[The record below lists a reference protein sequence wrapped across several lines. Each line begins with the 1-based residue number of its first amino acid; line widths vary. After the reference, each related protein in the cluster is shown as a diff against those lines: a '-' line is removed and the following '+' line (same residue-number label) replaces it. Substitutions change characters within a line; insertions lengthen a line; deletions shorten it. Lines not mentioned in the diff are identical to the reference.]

1 MKNIL
6 SFALDI
12 GERMLTCGGEVNRV
26 EDSVSRIAISLGAER
41 TDIFIITSLMT
52 ATVFDSEGV
61 SHTQTRRIKSSGTN
75 IEKLHRLNDLS
86 RRICGGELTLAEAQ
100 NELQKIDKTPG
111 YPTLTTILAQ
121 AVIAGFFT
129 LFFGGDL
136 REAVWAFL
144 IGGILRVVTIL
155 LEKIK
160 ANNIFSKFLCSA
172 LSTALSLLLVKLS
185 AVSTIDNIM
194 IGNIMALIPGVGFTN
209 AMRDLFMGDSISGV
223 LRTIEAVL
231 LALAI
236 AAGYFAVVY
245 VFGGGAI

>member
-6 SFALDI
+6 NFTLDI
-12 GERMLTCGGEVNRV
+12 GEKMLTSGGEVNRV
-26 EDSVSRIAISLGAER
+26 EDSVSRIATSLGADR
-41 TDIFIITSLMT
+41 TDIFIITSHMT
-52 ATVFDSEGV
+52 ATVFDSDGV
-61 SHTQTRRIKSSGTN
+61 SHTQTRRIKGSGTD

-86 RRICGGELTLAEAQ
+86 RRICSGEINLQDAKAE
-100 NELQKIDKTPG
+100 LRKIDQIAG
-111 YPTLTTILAQ
+111 YPTPVTVLAQ
-121 AVIAGFFT
+121 AVIAGSFA

-136 REAVWAFL
+136 REALWAFL
-144 IGGILRVVTIL
+144 IGGMLRIVTIL
-155 LEKIK
+155 LERVN
-160 ANNIFSKFLCSA
+160 ANNIFSKFLCSS
-172 LSTALSLLLVKLS
+172 LSTAFSLLLVKLS
-185 AVSTIDNIM
+185 AVDTIDNIM

-245 VFGGGAI
+245 VFGGGTI

>member
-1 MKNIL
+1 MKSVLN
-6 SFALDI
+6 FALDI
-12 GERMLTCGGEVNRV
+12 GEKMLKSGGEVNRV
-26 EDSVSRIAISLGAER
+26 EDSVSRIAASLGASR
-41 TDIFIITSLMT
+41 TDIFIITSHMT
-52 ATVFDSEGV
+52 ATVFDSNGI
-61 SHTQTRRIKSSGTN
+61 SYTQTRRIKGGSTN

-86 RRICGGELTLAEAQ
+86 RRICGGELNLTEAQ
-100 NELQKIDKTPG
+100 AELRKIDETAN
-111 YPTLTTILAQ
+111 YPTPVTILAQ

-136 REAVWAFL
+136 RDAMWAFL
-144 IGGILRVVTIL
+144 IGGVLRVVTIL
-155 LEKIK
+155 LERIK

-172 LSTALSLLLVKLS
+172 LSTAFALILVKCK
-185 AVSTIDNIM
+185 AVDTIDNIM

-236 AAGYFAVVY
+236 AAGYFSVIY
-245 VFGGGAI
+245 VSGGGTI

>member
-1 MKNIL
+1 MKSVLN
-6 SFALDI
+6 FALDI
-12 GERMLTCGGEVNRV
+12 GEKMLKSGGEVNRV
-26 EDSVSRIAISLGAER
+26 EDSVSRIAASLGASR
-41 TDIFIITSLMT
+41 TDIFIITSHMT
-52 ATVFDSEGV
+52 ATVFDSNGI
-61 SHTQTRRIKSSGTN
+61 SYTQTRRIKGGSTN

-86 RRICGGELTLAEAQ
+86 RRICGGELNLTEAQ
-100 NELQKIDKTPG
+100 AELQKIDETAN
-111 YPTLTTILAQ
+111 YPTPVTILAQ

-136 REAVWAFL
+136 RDAMWAFL
-144 IGGILRVVTIL
+144 IGGVLRVVTIL
-155 LEKIK
+155 LERIK

-172 LSTALSLLLVKLS
+172 LSTAFALLLVKCK
-185 AVSTIDNIM
+185 AIDTIDNIM

-236 AAGYFAVVY
+236 AAGYFSVIY
-245 VFGGGAI
+245 VFGGGTI

>member
-1 MKNIL
+1 MKSIL
-6 SFALDI
+6 NFALEI
-12 GERMLTCGGEVNRV
+12 GEKMLKSGGEVNRV
-26 EDSVSRIAISLGAER
+26 EDSVSRIAASLGAAR
-41 TDIFIITSLMT
+41 TDIFIITSHMT
-52 ATVFDSEGV
+52 ATVFDSNGI
-61 SHTQTRRIKSSGTN
+61 SYTQTRRIKGGSTN

-86 RRICGGELTLAEAQ
+86 RRICGGELNLTEAEI
-100 NELQKIDKTPG
+100 ELEKIDKTAN
-111 YPTLTTILAQ
+111 YPTPVTILAQ

-129 LFFGGDL
+129 LFFGGNL
-136 REAVWAFL
+136 WEAMWAFL
-144 IGGILRVVTIL
+144 IGGVLRVVTIL
-155 LEKIK
+155 LERIK

-172 LSTALSLLLVKLS
+172 LSTAFALILVKCK
-185 AVSTIDNIM
+185 ATDTIDNIM

-236 AAGYFAVVY
+236 AAGYFSVIY

>member
-1 MKNIL
+1 MKSVLN
-6 SFALDI
+6 FALDI
-12 GERMLTCGGEVNRV
+12 GEKMLKSGGEVNRV
-26 EDSVSRIAISLGAER
+26 EDSVSRIAASLGASR
-41 TDIFIITSLMT
+41 TDIFIITSHMT
-52 ATVFDSEGV
+52 ATVFDSNGI
-61 SHTQTRRIKSSGTN
+61 SYTQTRRIKGGSTN

-86 RRICGGELTLAEAQ
+86 RRICGGELNLTEAHV
-100 NELQKIDKTPG
+100 ELQKIDETAN
-111 YPTLTTILAQ
+111 YPTPVTILAQ

-136 REAVWAFL
+136 REAMWAFL
-144 IGGILRVVTIL
+144 IGGALRVVTIL
-155 LEKIK
+155 LERIK

-172 LSTALSLLLVKLS
+172 LSTAFALLLVKCK
-185 AVSTIDNIM
+185 AVDTIDNIM

-236 AAGYFAVVY
+236 AAGYFSVIY
-245 VFGGGAI
+245 VFGGGTI